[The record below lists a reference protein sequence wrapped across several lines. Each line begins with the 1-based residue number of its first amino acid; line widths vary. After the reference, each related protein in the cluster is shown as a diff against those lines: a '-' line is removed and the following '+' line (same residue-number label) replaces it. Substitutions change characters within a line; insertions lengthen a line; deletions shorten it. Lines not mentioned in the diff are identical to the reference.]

1 MLAIAIAVTTVS
13 AVFYANNAL
22 GWNLYPR
29 ADQTPFWLGING
41 VEIIT
46 SFLDSGLINMV
57 FGSSIVEYIAYLI
70 RGISDLFF
78 LMLGMHFAFRFF
90 ERRS

>member
-1 MLAIAIAVTTVS
+1 MFFCPADCWPSRLRSQLSRPCSTPTT
-13 AVFYANNAL
+13 AL

-70 RGISDLFF
+70 RGAKSWALEQGIL
-78 LMLGMHFAFRFF
+78 RT
-90 ERRS
+90 